1 MCLFQ
6 RLRALWDLDG
16 QWGCKFLHLFDSTS
30 ERETLLTRCN
40 FCIALFICSFE
51 SILFSISIGIGSDYI
66 LHASHTYSMAPDI
79 IVSREE
85 RTRYAILHIGPS
97 IIGSAFTTLSTA
109 IIMMFTENEFSR
121 KLATMLIVTI
131 LQAFIGFFT
140 LCSVAGS
147 S

>member
-1 MCLFQ
+1 
-6 RLRALWDLDG
+6 
-16 QWGCKFLHLFDSTS
+16 
-30 ERETLLTRCN
+30 
-40 FCIALFICSFE
+40 
-51 SILFSISIGIGSDYI
+51 
-66 LHASHTYSMAPDI
+66 MAPDI

-131 LQAFIGFFT
+131 LQAFIGSFVVFFT